1 MTTRAEAAA
10 SWIDTVKLVLAVVL
24 LVAGIAAFYYLS
36 DKSYLLRVLVVLGS
50 LLASGALVFTTLVG
64 RQFAVFLKDARVE
77 VRKVVWPS
85 RQETMQSTMV
95 VVALVLVVGIVLW
108 TLDAALFWGVSH
120 LTGQGK

>member
-36 DKSYLLRVLVVLGS
+36 DKSYLLRVLAVLGS
-50 LLASGALVFTTLVG
+50 LLASGALVFTTLIG
-64 RQFAVFLKDARVE
+64 RQFAVFLKDARIE

>member
-36 DKSYLLRVLVVLGS
+36 DKSYLLRVLAVLGS
-50 LLASGALVFTTLVG
+50 LVASGGLLFTTIMG
-64 RQFAVFLKDARVE
+64 RQFALFLKDARVE